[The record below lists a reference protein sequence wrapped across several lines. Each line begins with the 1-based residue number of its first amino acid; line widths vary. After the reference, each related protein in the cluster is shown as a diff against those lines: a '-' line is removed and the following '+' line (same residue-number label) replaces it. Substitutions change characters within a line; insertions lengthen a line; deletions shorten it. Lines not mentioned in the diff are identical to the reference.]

1 MPSRLQTGRA
11 LVGVKQSRRAIK
23 DGSVQLVFI
32 AENAE
37 DRIKKPLLALCE
49 EKGVETVMV
58 PTMQELG
65 KYCGIDVGAA
75 IAVLRR

>member
-1 MPSRLQTGRA
+1 MPSRLHTGRA
-11 LVGVKQSRRAIK
+11 LVGVKQSRRALK
-23 DGSVQLVFI
+23 DDSVQLAFI

-37 DRIKKPLLALCE
+37 DRIKKPLLDLCR
-49 EKGVETVMV
+49 EKGVEAVMV

-75 IAVLRR
+75 IAVLRK